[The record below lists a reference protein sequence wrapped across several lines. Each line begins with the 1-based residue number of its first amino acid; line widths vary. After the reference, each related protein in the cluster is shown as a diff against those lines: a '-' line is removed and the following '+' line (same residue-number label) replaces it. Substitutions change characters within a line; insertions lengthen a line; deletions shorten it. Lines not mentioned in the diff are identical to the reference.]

1 MINMLINE
9 LVAYGTRVHLVEEA
23 DKVYITNS
31 LLELFEQ
38 MEFSEEEVV
47 KERPL
52 ASILYD
58 MCKYAFENGIIEDDT
73 VTTTD
78 LFDTKI
84 MGLLTPAPSVVRKKF
99 NDIYKT
105 DSKLATDFYYEFS

>member
-52 ASILYD
+52 ASILDD

-78 LFDTKI
+78 LLIQRLWVF
-84 MGLLTPAPSVVRKKF
+84 LL
-99 NDIYKT
+99 
-105 DSKLATDFYYEFS
+105 LHHL

>member
-52 ASILYD
+52 ASILDD
-58 MCKYAFENGIIEDDT
+58 MCKYAFENGIIEDEGTRDHILHGS
-73 VTTTD
+73 D
-78 LFDTKI
+78 NPYTK
-84 MGLLTPAPSVVRKKF
+84 MLLEAVPSLGGVR
-99 NDIYKT
+99 YV
-105 DSKLATDFYYEFS
+105 

>member
-47 KERPL
+47 KKGHLR
-52 ASILYD
+52 AS
-58 MCKYAFENGIIEDDT
+58 
-73 VTTTD
+73 
-78 LFDTKI
+78 
-84 MGLLTPAPSVVRKKF
+84 
-99 NDIYKT
+99 
-105 DSKLATDFYYEFS
+105 